1 MPVKNQIDLENNLIV
16 RTVSGRLTTAEVL
29 NAFNGS
35 LNDKNFVKD
44 MHVIWDVSKADVRQV
59 SADAINTIVEHI
71 KAHLNNRGSN
81 YKIAIVAPED
91 LNFGISRMF
100 ATYGSD
106 LPVSIGIHRDIDDA
120 YRWLEIIK

>member
-1 MPVKNQIDLENNLIV
+1 MPIKYKIDSEHNLII
-16 RTVSGRLTTAEVL
+16 RTVSGTLTSSDVL
-29 NAFNGS
+29 NVLNES
-35 LNDKNFVKD
+35 LDDKDFVKD
-44 MHVIWDVSKADVRQV
+44 MHAIWDISNAEIHQITVDTM
-59 SADAINTIVEHI
+59 NTIVEHI
-71 KAHLNNRGSN
+71 KTHLNNRGSK

>member
-1 MPVKNQIDLENNLIV
+1 MPIKYQIDSEHNLII
-16 RTVSGRLTTAEVL
+16 RTVSGTLTSSDVL
-29 NAFNGS
+29 NVLNES
-35 LNDKNFVKD
+35 LDDKDFVKD
-44 MHVIWDVSKADVRQV
+44 MHAIWDISNAEIHQITVDTIK
-59 SADAINTIVEHI
+59 TIVEHI
-71 KAHLNNRGSN
+71 KTHLNNRGSK